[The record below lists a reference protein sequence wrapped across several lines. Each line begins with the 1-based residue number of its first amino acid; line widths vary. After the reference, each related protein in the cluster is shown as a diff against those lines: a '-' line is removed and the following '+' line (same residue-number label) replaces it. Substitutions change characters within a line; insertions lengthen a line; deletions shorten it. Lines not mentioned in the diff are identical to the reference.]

1 MESSLRQLDDYL
13 KRIGR
18 TEVNLEEQDV
28 SVVQEESKGIVDISL
43 QGKSSESFTITEKSS
58 HTEGSED
65 MPLKS
70 LEEKSNTFIWDS
82 TPSKHNSIDSDTGL
96 YDSSDTVT
104 DNCQTQEQSCED
116 NNFGSEA
123 TVFSVSDSTNKAS
136 FIESVKPESVH
147 FEESEEAAN
156 ELAEIGLS
164 EESLQEFALSGTQAT
179 VVQEVNSKTVTST
192 VHPVFLKK
200 SKSHSE
206 KAVTTKPPKGQVT
219 TLLDLSSIDE
229 LKRLWAKSNKPVKK
243 QADGLGFSMRS
254 KSTEKSRHTTSDE
267 TGMIPGTPSYHKT
280 VLQVSE
286 GFSASGQHE
295 RDNLRVKRTNILAS
309 HTRQCKVKLV
319 RVEGLVFPENLKI
332 DLSFPNTSF
341 VLDSD
346 SNFKNVSGRS
356 KPRFVGKKNDKN
368 KGNVK
373 TLVANSLNRLNAK
386 SATNKACHNTKN
398 KKQTAQKEIARN
410 LQKNNAIDKTAKH
423 LKTEAEETEGYYQ
436 GDQDVK
442 RTNGELYINNEESYA
457 ERDDDDNEY
466 VPSDD
471 YDDDDYNPKKK
482 TRKVKVKRTH
492 SVKSEIMEDELD
504 NWNSM
509 IRSSGKKRKGT
520 RIGRP
525 PVFGHFECKICEFT
539 ANEKNLVDKHYYKF
553 HRMVLTCEHCDKKF
567 RSVNGLLEHKAYK
580 HDGGKPFKCEHDG
593 CTYAS
598 KNPTD
603 LDRHQAKHETELK
616 HVCDICGWR
625 TKWRRNMRHHHTLK
639 HCDERKYKCTVCEF
653 AAKRPYDLKEHMY
666 RHTDEKPI
674 QCLICGFRVKT
685 NYELRSHMLVHSN
698 EKPFKCTFPGCSSA
712 TKTKAD
718 LTKHMRVHQTERPFK
733 CHICSRTYKDQHALN
748 KHITGIHVAEKK
760 FKCDICGK
768 SFKNRYALKKHMNVH
783 AGHKPYQCPVCQWK
797 FSTKSNMESHM
808 VTHDTSVRPYPCPL
822 CPHAAKQ
829 PDHLLA
835 HIGTVHGDKYAYFCE
850 LCKKPFKRYMQLKVH
865 YERMHTRK
873 EVEKL
878 KNSGDIDLA
887 LLKMEIK
894 LELEEK
900 EAGKKRK
907 RKSRS
912 KSKTLVS
919 DVDIK
924 EEPIDD
930 EYGDTEEIGENQI
943 SDVRLDENTGRIEI
957 IRKKSVVGN
966 NVDKR
971 SNESV
976 EMVAGS
982 DLAKDEIIDS
992 NESGHITAV
1001 AVELMQTSDSNTKD
1015 KPKIDQVSEIDRS
1028 EGHIE
1033 NEVTVGVPDGE
1044 NDVQVI
1050 GHENET
1056 SFVSEEQQCK
1066 ESEIKESVLIAKG
1079 NVSTVALYENLRLPL
1094 ATRGFKFN
1102 YNKNGTKPM
1111 KAWFMDVSLMDRE
1124 TAEKHKKH
1132 RRRLGLLPPIPR
1144 GHPPKGYKRLKNFV
1158 DKRKKQLAENIK
1170 KAKFAKD
1177 LGLVSKRNAAR
1188 SKRFQGKYTEFET
1201 LGGESLSITEV
1212 QERLPKVEYPI
1223 KEKLVPIKQTSR
1235 NVSTTRKIGK
1245 ASKPSKPTANISRSK
1260 VKSGRSAKQSTNTKA
1275 AVKKET
1281 AKILKTKK
1289 KGISKKASTNRSKL
1303 LLSTEKKKPGKS
1315 KPANLKIRKPAFLE
1329 KRSEVFSEAMR
1340 DDRNSFDAL
1349 QSILSEINPISSA
1362 ASESE
1367 KSKEGKTEGKQKAK
1381 NKAKSQTRIS
1391 VKNQKSKKSN
1401 KKEESKPKY
1410 NKKYVPVKNLVK
1422 RKNDCIENNSA
1433 PKKMKTTCVTIE
1445 LQESKGKT
1453 CFVSEPTSSEQI
1465 TEADPV
1471 HPSNLHTPFQ
1481 NSQLVM
1487 VYPTSVIQGDNLL
1500 LTREVSGENVMVS
1513 MNANNP
1519 YMEEAS
1525 PKERLEFKRNL
1536 NDMLTDSSSVSGV
1549 NNTQHNASVESDKEL
1564 MQKEYTCI
1572 ETYVVK
1578 AEPCEEEM
1586 YNTSHAVGSTGI

>member
-1 MESSLRQLDDYL
+1 MENSLRQLDDYL
-13 KRIGR
+13 KSIGR
-18 TEVNLEEQDV
+18 SKMSLEEQDV
-28 SVVQEESKGIVDISL
+28 LAVQEESEGIVDISL
-43 QGKSSESFTITEKSS
+43 QGKSSRSFTVIEKSNN
-58 HTEGSED
+58 TEGSED
-65 MPLKS
+65 MPSFSKS
-70 LEEKSNTFIWDS
+70 LEEKSNTFIRDS
-82 TPSKHNSIDSDTGL
+82 TPIKHNSIDSDAGL
-96 YDSSDTVT
+96 YVSNDTVT
-104 DNCQTQEQSCED
+104 DKCQTQEQSYED
-116 NNFGSEA
+116 NHFGSE
-123 TVFSVSDSTNKAS
+123 TSVFTISDSTNKAS
-136 FIESVKPESVH
+136 LLDSVKSEAVH
-147 FEESEEAAN
+147 FEESEEAAS

-164 EESLQEFALSGTQAT
+164 EESLQEIALSGTQSAK
-179 VVQEVNSKTVTST
+179 VQKGNLKTVTST

-200 SKSHSE
+200 SNSHSE

-219 TLLDLSSIDE
+219 TLLDLSSIGE
-229 LKRLWAKSNKPVKK
+229 LKRLWAKSDKPVKK
-243 QADGLGFSMRS
+243 QSDGQGFSMRS
-254 KSTEKSRHTTSDE
+254 NSKSTERSKHTTSDE
-267 TGMIPGTPSYHKT
+267 AEMIPSTPNYPKT
-280 VLQVSE
+280 ALQVSG
-286 GFSASGQHE
+286 GFNARKQQE
-295 RDNLRVKRTNILAS
+295 RDNSRVKKPDILAS
-309 HTRQCKVKLV
+309 YTKQCSVKLI
-319 RVEGLVFPENLKI
+319 RVEGLVFPENLRI
-332 DLSFPNTSF
+332 DLSYPNTSF
-341 VLDSD
+341 KLDTD
-346 SNFKNVSGRS
+346 SNFEKDSGKS
-356 KPRFVGKKNDKN
+356 KQRTKGKKIDKN
-368 KGNVK
+368 IGNVK
-373 TLVANSLNRLNAK
+373 TLVANSLKRLNAK
-386 SATNKACHNTKN
+386 SATNKACNNTKK
-398 KKQTAQKEIARN
+398 KKQTAQKVKARN
-410 LQKNNAIDKTAKH
+410 LQKNNKIDITAKY
-423 LKTEAEETEGYYQ
+423 LKTEAEETEGNYQ
-436 GDQDVK
+436 NDSDVNM
-442 RTNGELYINNEESYA
+442 TNGEFYINNEGSYA
-457 ERDDDDNEY
+457 ERDDDDEY

-482 TRKVKVKRTH
+482 RKKVKIKKSH
-492 SVKSEIMEDELD
+492 SLKSEIMEDELD
-504 NWNSM
+504 NLNSVV
-509 IRSSGKKRKGT
+509 RSSGKKRKGT

-539 ANEKNLVDKHYYKF
+539 ANEKNLVDKHYFKF

-580 HDGGKPFKCEHDG
+580 HDGGKPFRCEHDG

-760 FKCDICGK
+760 FKCDVCGK

-783 AGHKPYQCPVCQWK
+783 FGHKPYQCPVCQWK
-797 FSTKSNMESHM
+797 FSTRSNMESHM

-850 LCKKPFKRYMQLKVH
+850 LCKKPFKRYMQLKIH
-865 YERMHTRK
+865 YERMHTKK

-878 KNSGDIDLA
+878 KKSGDIDLA
-887 LLKMEIK
+887 LLKIEIK

-900 EAGKKRK
+900 EVGKKRK

-912 KSKTLVS
+912 KSKTLS

-930 EYGDTEEIGENQI
+930 EYGDKEEIGVNQI

-957 IRKKSVVGN
+957 IRKKSVVGKC
-966 NVDKR
+966 VDER
-971 SNESV
+971 SNGSI
-976 EMVAGS
+976 EMIAGS
-982 DLAKDEIIDS
+982 DLAKNKVIDN
-992 NESGHITAV
+992 NECGQITAD
-1001 AVELMQTSDSNTKD
+1001 ELLQTSGTNSKD
-1015 KPKIDQVSEIDRS
+1015 KPKIDQVSEIDS
-1028 EGHIE
+1028 PEGHAE
-1033 NEVTVGVPDGE
+1033 NEVTVGVPGEE
-1044 NDVQVI
+1044 NDVQII
-1050 GHENET
+1050 GHENERI
-1056 SFVSEEQQCK
+1056 FVTEEQQCK
-1066 ESEIKESVLIAKG
+1066 EREIKESVLIAKD

-1188 SKRFQGKYTEFET
+1188 SKRFGGKYTEFET
-1201 LGGESLSITEV
+1201 LRGESLSITEV
-1212 QERLPKVEYPI
+1212 QERLPKVRYPI
-1223 KEKLVPIKQTSR
+1223 KEKLAPVKQTSR
-1235 NVSTTRKIGK
+1235 NVSTTRKISK
-1245 ASKPSKPTANISRSK
+1245 ASKSSKPTANTSKSKIKSSRS
-1260 VKSGRSAKQSTNTKA
+1260 GKQNTNTKA

-1281 AKILKTKK
+1281 SKISKTKTK
-1289 KGISKKASTNRSKL
+1289 SISKKACTKRPKL

-1315 KPANLKIRKPAFLE
+1315 KPATLKIRKPAFLE
-1329 KRSEVFSEAMR
+1329 KRKEVVCETGR

-1349 QSILSEINPISSA
+1349 QSILSEINPSS
-1362 ASESE
+1362 SESE
-1367 KSKEGKTEGKQKAK
+1367 KPKDGITAGKQEAK
-1381 NKAKSQTRIS
+1381 NKAKSQTRM
-1391 VKNQKSKKSN
+1391 VDVEKQKTRKSN

-1410 NKKYVPVKNLVK
+1410 NKKYVPVKKVVK

-1433 PKKMKTTCVTIE
+1433 PKKIKTTCVQPE
-1445 LQESKGKT
+1445 DQESKSKDSV
-1453 CFVSEPTSSEQI
+1453 VSELNSSEQI
-1465 TEADPV
+1465 IQEDPV
-1471 HPSNLHTPFQ
+1471 YPSNLHIPFQ

-1487 VYPTSVIQGDNLL
+1487 VYPLNVMQGDNLL
-1500 LTREVSGENVMVS
+1500 LTPEVSGENVIVS
-1513 MNANNP
+1513 MNGNNS
-1519 YMEEAS
+1519 YIEEAP

-1536 NDMLTDSSSVSGV
+1536 NDMFTDSSSVSAV
-1549 NNTQHNASVESDKEL
+1549 NDTQHNTSGESDKEL
-1564 MQKEYTCI
+1564 MQKEYLGTCA
-1572 ETYVVK
+1572 VK
-1578 AEPCEEEM
+1578 AEPCVQDM
-1586 YNTSHAVGSTGI
+1586 YSTSHALESTGI